1 MYIHASSAS
10 PLESSLSLPTT
21 SSIETSST
29 TTTTTD
35 KDSTLQYGMN
45 RRLLHHQGI
54 PSQWLQLNHI
64 SDESN
69 VVNNNIIH
77 NDNMIIPQA
86 SNNTE
91 SEIITINH
99 FDDDDYNFHNNNPT
113 SQDENNVVEQDNN
126 SPPLQEYY
134 QQHEEASPITKSTS
148 TSSSTTTPLPTLKLI
163 VIFII
168 FICDVF
174 AFSTVVSYVPFM
186 VQDFGITQNKTEYGY
201 YAGLIASSYS
211 AASLLSSIALGWL
224 SDRVLGR
231 RKVILMGTL
240 CSCITSLLFGLSINF
255 PMAITVRVVFGL
267 VNGNIGTIKTYLG
280 EITDKTNQAR
290 AFSFVG
296 ISFAIGSILGPLI
309 GLLAR
314 PNIQYP
320 NIMSMTP
327 QIVQNFLN
335 LFPYFLPNLFVATC
349 SFIGFLIA
357 YFKLEETNPRFVKEL
372 QDKNQEIITR
382 RNTETNDDY
391 PACREKT
398 NDNSSSSEK
407 LTKAVHSKST
417 TEIDQTNLEKL
428 NRTEQC
434 SKSPLSSPSTEA
446 SPTTSTSTTNATP
459 SALSD
464 LVFEQCIERNKH
476 SCITE
481 KTGNEESN
489 KFREHSLHL
498 MTNEDQPTTCSPR
511 TCSTQS
517 SSSLSY
523 VTQSTKKHHLHTS
536 SSLSLKLRIRKLF
549 KSEIFQTY
557 LPLFTSALN
566 LMIGFSSSAFDE
578 VSPLFSLLP
587 PENGGLGWTNFE
599 IGIQGA
605 VNGVG
610 ILVGQLFITPIIAK
624 KLGSVWCFRLGNIL
638 ILPTVILFPELSWI
652 SKWKISEVSTSS
664 LAPTVLM
671 WIFSICLTLLRTFS
685 LNLIFTS
692 LLILINNSVHT
703 SSRGLLNGIVQSF
716 VAFARM
722 MGPVV
727 SSSVFAF
734 TASHSFFFPFDFR
747 FVFLLITMC
756 HVAMIV
762 ASVFLKKELNTPKEE
777 MYPSSYE
784 EEEEQDVAI
793 LRGHEDNDDE
803 VHQPQL
809 TMHDLAE
816 EHDELL
822 KCSNEEDLELRTMM
836 ASRSS
841 KAPALASFSRY
852 SPLHE
857 CNNDDHDHYYIHS
870 IMDSSKP

>member
-1 MYIHASSAS
+1 MSIIVNNNNQTSDDAVGTIDHSLNLSS
-10 PLESSLSLPTT
+10 PTT
-21 SSIETSST
+21 SIMNEEASNKT
-29 TTTTTD
+29 TTITTQCID
-35 KDSTLQYGMN
+35 IHLHGEDHSLQFIHSSEQNVVYN
-45 RRLLHHQGI
+45 NN
-54 PSQWLQLNHI
+54 NHI
-64 SDESN
+64 
-69 VVNNNIIH
+69 I
-77 NDNMIIPQA
+77 
-86 SNNTE
+86 
-91 SEIITINH
+91 
-99 FDDDDYNFHNNNPT
+99 HNNNPLAPT
-113 SQDENNVVEQDNN
+113 SSTEFDMTTNNNNNNPINNFDNN
-126 SPPLQEYY
+126 STSHPGIELDNNDNDDRYSPLQ
-134 QQHEEASPITKSTS
+134 QQYTTQTNKSPSTK
-148 TSSSTTTPLPTLKLI
+148 TTPLPTLKLI

-186 VQDFGITQNKTEYGY
+186 VQDFGITENKTEYGY

-255 PMAITVRVVFGL
+255 PMAITVRIVFGL

-320 NIMSMTP
+320 NMMSMTP
-327 QIVQNFLN
+327 QFVQNFLN

-357 YFKLEETNPRFVKEL
+357 YFKLEETNPRFTCKDQHL
-372 QDKNQEIITR
+372 KSQSTITAR
-382 RNTETNDDY
+382 SEDQGVNHTS
-391 PACREKT
+391 
-398 NDNSSSSEK
+398 NSEER
-407 LTKAVHSKST
+407 ANHRADVHNASP
-417 TEIDQTNLEKL
+417 
-428 NRTEQC
+428 
-434 SKSPLSSPSTEA
+434 KSPSPSET
-446 SPTTSTSTTNATP
+446 SPTTTSSTATSST
-459 SALSD
+459 LSD
-464 LVFEQCIERNKH
+464 LIFD
-476 SCITE
+476 E
-481 KTGNEESN
+481 KYRHDPNHRSRHELETIQLDARQVMSH
-489 KFREHSLHL
+489 EHP
-498 MTNEDQPTTCSPR
+498 TTTCSPR
-511 TCSTQS
+511 TCSTTT
-517 SSSLSY
+517 LSIN
-523 VTQSTKKHHLHTS
+523 TQTTSKKHQHLHHAS
-536 SSLSLKLRIRKLF
+536 HPSLSLKLRIRKLF

-566 LMIGFSSSAFDE
+566 LMIGFASSAFDE

-624 KLGSVWCFRLGNIL
+624 KLGSVWCFRLGNML

-652 SKWKISEVSTSS
+652 SKWKSQHTTAIS
-664 LAPTVLM
+664 PDILM
-671 WIFSICLTLLRTFS
+671 WTFSIVITLLRTFS

-747 FVFLLITMC
+747 FVFILITLC
-756 HVAMIV
+756 HVVMIIG
-762 ASVFLKKELNTPKEE
+762 SMFLKKELNAPKEDA
-777 MYPSSYE
+777 YPLE
-784 EEEEQDVAI
+784 EEEEAVVSHD
-793 LRGHEDNDDE
+793 RENHDDE
-803 VHQPQL
+803 QQEL
-809 TMHDLAE
+809 IAYKHD
-816 EHDELL
+816 HG
-822 KCSNEEDLELRTMM
+822 EDLESGQELTVVYYEKRVEPLKTIEMSAILAHSPTITTMDDEC
-836 ASRSS
+836 SS
-841 KAPALASFSRY
+841 S
-852 SPLHE
+852 H
-857 CNNDDHDHYYIHS
+857 DD
-870 IMDSSKP
+870 DSTKLKP